1 MEATQVQQLKLNVT
15 NINSFLKKSNKTYID
30 LKKSNRAIVSQE
42 VKQRKLKAKES
53 KVVKRISSKPSP
65 LTAVK
70 KIASPAM
77 SLFDKIV
84 NFGSILATGV
94 LINAIPGFK
103 KKIDE
108 FREENKEVID
118 NVVKTLTVVKDG
130 MVSIFDSITG
140 PASEKG
146 AYDWLAKF
154 DSNNQ
159 LESGILK
166 EVEKTF
172 NEIGKFANFID
183 KALGGSGTLGN
194 QFITDRSGNKIDT
207 SRLNLISQTER
218 GSGMSSFREDSA
230 QNAALQE
237 KVKARRSSDSTGTI
251 SSLGSGNLKLN
262 NLTDQD
268 YSDLAF
274 AVSGEAQRGTDD
286 EYGVAANILTRVADP
301 NYPNTIMGVFTAPGQ
316 YAAYSDG
323 GARRDPQLASKLKAN
338 KDKIA
343 DAIQILNGRTDF
355 KGVAMYG
362 NMGPGDIKFS
372 NRGNFYHYASQRGR
386 NDPAPKNPPQYW
398 KKLINSKPNP
408 AKITP
413 KPRDKNNQASVLN
426 TTIGEEGTT
435 TFVLM
440 RQQVIT

>member
-15 NINSFLKKSNKTYID
+15 NINSFLKKSNKTYIN

-42 VKQRKLKAKES
+42 VKQRKLKEKES
-53 KVVKRISSKPSP
+53 KLEKRISSKTSP

-84 NFGSILATGV
+84 NFGLILVTGV

-154 DSNNQ
+154 DSNDQ

-172 NEIGKFANFID
+172 NEIGKFANLID

-237 KVKARRSSDSTGTI
+237 KVEARRSSGSIGTI

-262 NLTDQD
+262 SLTDQD
-268 YSDLAF
+268 YSDLAY

-301 NYPNTIMGVFTAPGQ
+301 GYPNTIMGVFTAPGQ

-323 GARRDPQLASKLKAN
+323 GAYRDPQLASKLKAN

-355 KGVAMYG
+355 KGTSQYG
-362 NMGPGDIKFS
+362 NMGPGDIMFS
-372 NRGNFYHYASQRGR
+372 SRGNFYHYASQRGK
-386 NDPAPKNPPQYW
+386 NNPAPKNPPQYW
-398 KKLINSKPNP
+398 KKLVNSKSNPPKINS
-408 AKITP
+408 IT
-413 KPRDKNNQASVLN
+413 RDKNNQASVLN
-426 TTIGEEGTT
+426 TTIGEEGST